1 MQLSQL
7 FHYPVKSCA
16 GFPLTQASA
25 QLMGLEGDRCWMVAD
40 SSGKFITGRQWPRMV
55 LIRPNITPTGLRL
68 EAPDMEP
75 IEVSYR
81 DYVQPQASTVWSYAF
96 QAWGG
101 SAEVDDWLSFFLG
114 TECRLL
120 YIGQQSQRLLRSDE
134 SKPLAFADGYQY
146 LLIGEHS
153 LADLNQRL
161 PDAVPMLQFRPN
173 LVVSG
178 AEAFAED
185 EWKVLR
191 IGSVVFDV
199 VKPCERC
206 IFTTVDPESGQM
218 HPQKQPLVTL
228 NQYRAFPAGTLFGQN
243 LVARNSGLLMLG
255 DEVEVLA

>member
-16 GFPLTQASA
+16 GISLTQASA
-25 QLMGLEGDRCWMVAD
+25 GLIGLEGDRCWMVAD

-55 LIRPNITPTGLRL
+55 LIRPSITPSGLRL

-75 IEVSYR
+75 IEVNYQ
-81 DYVQPQASTVWSYAF
+81 DYVRPQLSTVWRDEF
-96 QAWGG
+96 QAWTG
-101 SAEVDDWLSFFLG
+101 ATEVDDWLSFFLG
-114 TECRLL
+114 TDCHLL
-120 YIGQQSQRLLRSDE
+120 YIGAQSQRLLRSDE
-134 SKPLAFADGYQY
+134 SKPLTFADGYQY
-146 LLIGEHS
+146 LLIGERS

-161 PDAVPMLQFRPN
+161 SDAVPMMQFRPN

-206 IFTTVDPESGQM
+206 IFTTVNPESGQM
-218 HPQKQPLVTL
+218 HPQKQPLATL
-228 NQYRAFPAGTLFGQN
+228 NQYRSFPAGTLFGQN
-243 LVARNSGLLMLG
+243 LVARNSGMLKLG
-255 DEVEVLA
+255 DAVEVLA

>member
-1 MQLSQL
+1 
-7 FHYPVKSCA
+7 
-16 GFPLTQASA
+16 
-25 QLMGLEGDRCWMVAD
+25 
-40 SSGKFITGRQWPRMV
+40 
-55 LIRPNITPTGLRL
+55 
-68 EAPDMEP
+68 
-75 IEVSYR
+75 
-81 DYVQPQASTVWSYAF
+81 
-96 QAWGG
+96 
-101 SAEVDDWLSFFLG
+101 
-114 TECRLL
+114 
-120 YIGQQSQRLLRSDE
+120 
-134 SKPLAFADGYQY
+134 FADGYQY

-255 DEVEVLA
+255 DGVEVLA